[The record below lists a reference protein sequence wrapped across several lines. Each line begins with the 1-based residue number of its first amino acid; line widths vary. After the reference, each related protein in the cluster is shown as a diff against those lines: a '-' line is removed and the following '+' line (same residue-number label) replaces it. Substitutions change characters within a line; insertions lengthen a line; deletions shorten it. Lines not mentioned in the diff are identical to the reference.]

1 MNLKNIL
8 LILVL
13 GMFTGCHAPL
23 LLTALSPKTKPKE
36 KFKYYQPNF
45 KLPENSSLRLDGYYL
60 SIESERKQKLTLKRY
75 QEMKKYG
82 LSPVGFDIKD
92 LHISSDT
99 VLIIKT
105 LDAFQFY
112 ADGTYEVRYFAN
124 RSKEQVHEEML
135 TKYRNTIEGG
145 AVYKLKGDK
154 ILYETYSQMSGFTY
168 NDGVLGEHT
177 ITLGKSH
184 PYQFIKF

>member
-1 MNLKNIL
+1 MNLKNIFV
-8 LILVL
+8 ILVL
-13 GMFTGCHAPL
+13 SLFMGCHAPL

-36 KFKYYQPNF
+36 KFRYYQPNF
-45 KLPENSSLRLDGYYL
+45 KLPENSLLRFDGYYL
-60 SIESERKQKLTLKRY
+60 SIASERKLILTLKRF
-75 QEMKKYG
+75 QEMKKFG

-92 LHISSDT
+92 LNITSDT

-112 ADGTYEVRYFAN
+112 ADGTYSVRYFAN
-124 RSKEQVHEEML
+124 KSKEQVHEEML
-135 TKYRNTIEGG
+135 DRYRNTIEGES
-145 AVYKLKGDK
+145 VYKLKGDK

-168 NDGVLGEHT
+168 NDGLVGEQT

-184 PYQFIKF
+184 PYEFVKL